1 MWTLRAAFQIVCGIV
16 CSATLTL
23 ASAVA
28 QQAQPAPQKPYG
40 GGTPL
45 DVIMHTKLWT
55 DVPEM
60 RDFVKA
66 ARPPEKSLDYIPTGV
81 GTEPKRPPLRSSAQ
95 LQQMEDELENAGV
108 RNEKAAGFR
117 TRHFQVVSEA
127 KKKPTPGAKT
137 KTVSAR

>member
-1 MWTLRAAFQIVCGIV
+1 MWTSRATFQILCGIA

-23 ASAVA
+23 APAAA
-28 QQAQPAPQKPYG
+28 QQAQPAPKHPYG

-45 DVIMHTKLWT
+45 DVVMHTKLWT

-66 ARPPEKSLDYIPTGV
+66 ARPPEKSLDYIPTAI

-108 RNEKAAGFR
+108 RNETAAGVR
-117 TRHFQVVSEA
+117 TRHFQAVSAA
-127 KKKPTPGAKT
+127 KKKPAPPAKT